1 MTLSARRI
9 CKTVTPRYG
18 SSHEIRETGASPV
31 EKVYALWETRSGE
44 ARDRGDRI
52 GKRSGVRNRASPFNY
67 DSHGAVVR
75 GTDRFRDGHADHA
88 QRREPEDEG
97 GDAQAGSRG
106 KMEPAQGFVW

>member
-1 MTLSARRI
+1 MTRGVNSDIARSPAEFAKRQ
-9 CKTVTPRYG
+9 PP
-18 SSHEIRETGASPV
+18 HEIRGRERAP
-31 EKVYALWETRSGE
+31 TR
-44 ARDRGDRI
+44 RGQ
-52 GKRSGVRNRASPFNY
+52 KRRGLYWRAEWFPRNRASPFNY

-106 KMEPAQGFVW
+106 KMEPAQGFLW